1 MRFRRLDDKIRELC
15 AWALA
20 SEDLAEL
27 QEIAVQLRAALQE
40 HTNRIRNF
48 AFGPSH
54 PQRRAEPSLPEADGV
69 DPVERRSA

>member
-1 MRFRRLDDKIRELC
+1 MPFRRLDDKIRELC

-20 SEDLAEL
+20 SEDPAEL

-48 AFGPSH
+48 AFGPPH
-54 PQRRAEPSLPEADGV
+54 PQRRADPSLPDN
-69 DPVERRSA
+69 RRVGPR